1 MVISLLTG
9 LLLGCSLLLLGLGLK
24 KLILGIIG
32 LALETGTGIFSV
44 AAAFVLFPFLVLAL
58 LAFGDGRGAAAS
70 PMGRFRIVGCSGPLK
85 GKTYELNAK
94 HPSLEFGVE
103 GSEVRFPPGT
113 PGVSRHH
120 CKVILKDTK
129 AYLVDLNSS
138 YGTFLRIPPQRLQ
151 AQTEYELHDKTEFCL
166 ASNSV
171 VFRVYDD
178 TPSV

>member
-103 GSEVRFPPGT
+103 GSEVRFPARNARCQPASLQGDSERHKSVSGGSEFQLRNISAYSPAAPSGT
-113 PGVSRHH
+113 
-120 CKVILKDTK
+120 D
-129 AYLVDLNSS
+129 
-138 YGTFLRIPPQRLQ
+138 RIRT
-151 AQTEYELHDKTEFCL
+151 A
-166 ASNSV
+166 
-171 VFRVYDD
+171 
-178 TPSV
+178 